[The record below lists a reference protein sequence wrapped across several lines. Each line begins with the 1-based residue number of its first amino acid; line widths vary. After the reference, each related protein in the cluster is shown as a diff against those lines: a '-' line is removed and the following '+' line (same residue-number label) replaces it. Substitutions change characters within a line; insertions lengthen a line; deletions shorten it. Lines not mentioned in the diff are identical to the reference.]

1 MRACFFSRP
10 ALRSDKMSS
19 FMPINRTN
27 PDTLDSGDGVWA
39 SRPNCFPSA
48 VGSKRKKS
56 QTTGST
62 RKKKTLN
69 SSKANLVPGTPRA
82 KQPSN
87 AISRSLKVSKP
98 ITPRIAN
105 SCEETSVR
113 DTTVGQGPSSI
124 DSNGTCMPEP
134 DFELL
139 SMASVAGPHYLE
151 RNLSAM
157 ADKALYHASG
167 ESIFL

>member
-1 MRACFFSRP
+1 
-10 ALRSDKMSS
+10 MSN
-19 FMPINRTN
+19 FMPINQAN
-27 PDTLDSGDGVWA
+27 PDTLDAGDGAWA
-39 SRPNCFPSA
+39 SQPNCFPPA

-62 RKKKTLN
+62 RKKKTFD
-69 SSKANLVPGTPRA
+69 SSKANLVPGSQWA
-82 KQPSN
+82 KLHSN
-87 AISRSLKVSKP
+87 SIPRSLKVSKP

-124 DSNGTCMPEP
+124 DSNDTCMPEP
-134 DFELL
+134 NFELL
-139 SMASVAGPHYLE
+139 SIASATGARYHE
-151 RNLSAM
+151 RNIGAM
-157 ADKALYHASG
+157 ADKAMYHADG